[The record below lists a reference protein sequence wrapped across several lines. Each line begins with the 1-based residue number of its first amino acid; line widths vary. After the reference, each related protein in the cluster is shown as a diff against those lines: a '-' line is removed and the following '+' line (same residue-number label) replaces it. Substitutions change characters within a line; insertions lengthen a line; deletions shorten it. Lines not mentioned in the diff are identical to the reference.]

1 LRLCV
6 ESALLRA
13 VALKYDSIELL
24 TRSKHRK
31 VVHERIRQSGPKI
44 DRAKSMNTTI
54 TRRKFVKRTGALAG
68 GIVGVSL
75 SGGIRIFGADS
86 KKQSDIRIENI
97 SHRYE
102 EHVFRAPVGFAGA
115 VVNHATMV
123 TVSCSVR
130 TRGGKVA
137 PGFGSMPFNHTF
149 SFPSKKVSGEAKNE
163 AMKALADELAKVTVG
178 YQEFAHPLDINWDLA
193 PLYVKAAAEVSE
205 RLHLADPIPK
215 LCTLVTAAAFDAA
228 IHDAFGKA
236 HGINCFDTYGPEFMN
251 HDLSRYLGA
260 EFKGK
265 YPSHYLLPQH
275 KARMTLCHL
284 VSAVDPIED
293 FENKNPIKDGLPE
306 TLPEW
311 INYNGLRE
319 LKIKVNGTDLKW
331 DLDRVVHI
339 DKVTTQTQDKRGV
352 KDWAYVLDFNEKCPN
367 VDYFVQ
373 FCRQLKEKI
382 PTGYRRIKYTEQP
395 TARDLKAHPE
405 NDMHEAAKLC
415 PVVIDESLIDVDSL
429 LLARDMGWTGA
440 VVKSPK
446 GLSHMILMASVAG
459 KEKIFLAGGDMSCPG
474 AALIQTANLQAR
486 VPTITSVEANARQ
499 YLPQANKAWE
509 SRFPGMFRVTD
520 GLLQTREISG
530 PGLGAPET

>member
-1 LRLCV
+1 
-6 ESALLRA
+6 
-13 VALKYDSIELL
+13 
-24 TRSKHRK
+24 
-31 VVHERIRQSGPKI
+31 
-44 DRAKSMNTTI
+44 MI
-54 TRRKFVKRTGALAG
+54 TRRKFLKNAGAFAG
-68 GIVGVSL
+68 GVVGASL
-75 SGGIRIFGADS
+75 TGGIGILSAASR
-86 KKQSDIRIENI
+86 KKSDIRIDHI
-97 SHRYE
+97 SVGYD
-102 EHVFRAPVGFAGA
+102 EHLFRAPVGFAGA
-115 VVNHATMV
+115 VVDRATMV
-123 TVSCSVR
+123 TVRCSVS
-130 TRGGKVA
+130 TAGGKVA
-137 PGFGSMPFNHTF
+137 SGFGSMPFNHTF
-149 SFPSKKVSGEAKNE
+149 SFPSKKLTNETKND
-163 AMKALADELAKVTVG
+163 AMKALAAELAKVSG
-178 YQEFAHPLDINWDLA
+178 SYHEFAHPIEIYWDLA
-193 PLYVKAAAEVSE
+193 PLYLKAAVEVSE

-236 HGINCFDTYGPEFMN
+236 HRINSFDTYGPEFMN

-260 EFKGK
+260 EYKER
-265 YPSHYLLPQH
+265 YPRDYLLRHH
-275 KARMTLCHL
+275 KPRMTLCHL

-311 INYNGLRE
+311 INYNGLLE
-319 LKIKVNGTDLKW
+319 LKIKVNGTDLNW
-331 DLDRVVHI
+331 DVERVRHI
-339 DKVTTQTQDKRGV
+339 DKVTTQTQEKRGV
-352 KDWAYVLDFNEKCPN
+352 KNWAYVLDFNEKCPN
-367 VDYFVQ
+367 VDYFIA
-373 FCRQLKEKI
+373 FCRQLKEKM
-382 PTGYRRIKYTEQP
+382 PMGYQRIKYTEQP

-415 PVVIDESLIDVDSL
+415 PVVIDESLIDVESL

-520 GLLQTREISG
+520 GMLRTREING
-530 PGLGAPET
+530 PGLGAAEI